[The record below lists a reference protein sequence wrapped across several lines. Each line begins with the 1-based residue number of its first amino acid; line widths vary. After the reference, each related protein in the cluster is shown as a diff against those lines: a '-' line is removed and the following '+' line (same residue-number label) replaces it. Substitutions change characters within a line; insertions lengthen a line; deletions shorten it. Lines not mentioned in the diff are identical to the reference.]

1 MMTRQMHDNGGENGE
16 ETQVR
21 WMKGKKNGK
30 AVEMVAMVN
39 KNLKLTIARHKD
51 TSIKD
56 MVVCVC
62 RR

>member
-1 MMTRQMHDNGGENGE
+1 
-16 ETQVR
+16 
-21 WMKGKKNGK
+21 MKGKKSDK
-30 AVEMVAMVN
+30 AVEMAAMVN

-51 TSIKD
+51 TSVED